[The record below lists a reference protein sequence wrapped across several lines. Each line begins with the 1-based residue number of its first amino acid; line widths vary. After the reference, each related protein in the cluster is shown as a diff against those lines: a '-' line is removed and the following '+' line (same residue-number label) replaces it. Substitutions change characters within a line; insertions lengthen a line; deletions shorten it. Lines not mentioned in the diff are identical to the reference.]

1 MSFYNNHIF
10 IFIIIIFFSNVYCEY
25 LLLMNEECK
34 RQITIED
41 NTNFLMETLR
51 GKIPL
56 KLENTLLNQ
65 SDLNL
70 IEKLN
75 FNISCPYIIKDT
87 NDISNT
93 TIGVFLGLGI
103 NLLNYSYSDI
113 LANIRRKEHR
123 TAFMKYLR
131 LIRDIENSTTI
142 DENLLK
148 EYTNPF
154 KDIEIF
160 NTIMINYTMTKFMNK
175 TNNLN
180 KYNNLLTNSVISI
193 YLQKLISDEDLQS
206 NLTQLNIN
214 DFSYIIEHYKEF
226 FPNQRLIQSKLIS
239 FFDAKF
245 KYNFNHVFFIIEKKI
260 FNQIEL
266 DNINSAIKTIY
277 DKLNNNRISILIK
290 NEDKYIYLI
299 DYKKEK
305 DNLDELLKTDNKSET
320 MFNISEVYFNIN
332 KKYEENKKEY
342 FENKIAILFLNY
354 ETNII
359 EKESVEKYLK
369 ENNIQT
375 IPVINIANTD
385 NETILKDI
393 FEYNI
398 FHNFTY
404 NIDIQYILTAINNMH
419 VYLNMEKSSQI
430 KLEKIKL
437 NDENIPIYFQ
447 INIDEKKEEKEFYEI
462 SLEINN
468 SSEYTGYN
476 IFISNSNP
484 YPNIRNNLN
493 YFMKYSNNLN
503 PKIYI
508 KSENITKNNF
518 YIGIEGKIF
527 FDLKINKKIYEKEI
541 KPSEGEYDYINYNA
555 TFESKLNKVLK
566 GSETFGNNYNLKSEI
581 FNNETEQNM
590 MKYFTRGIDIDNTND
605 YSYSFFNYNLF
616 VYLYSDYLI
625 NRIYKDKNNEYYM
638 GINNNL
644 KNYSPMQLKKEGFN
658 RFTINKLYPFLNS
671 SPKLKGNAPSV
682 YFDDIEL
689 QKIFNITFEIDIKDL
704 KTKINKNPLCTP
716 FEQQTPTKKFILFC
730 IYFYHYRDP
739 SIIKVINYISM
750 KNPDYSS
757 AISLLKEKYSDN
769 NFLVNFVK
777 QLEQEDKSE
786 KILTSIIMGKSL
798 ILSNIGLNFISE
810 YYNVMSKSMT
820 KTSISIYD
828 TLNNQIKNIIPFS
841 SNTNQKIEE
850 INKTFID
857 ESRDNYN
864 NKQLMDFYS
873 IIEYGNKQFKNYDR
887 GIKKKIIIICDE
899 NIKDG
904 KYIINNELQIDSKNF
919 NKINLGLNQID
930 LILITTKNYEKG
942 EMHELFKLSKES
954 NNPNLTT
961 YSIYENYFHV
971 SNLNNT
977 GKYMTDLNRLIKGSS
992 ISIKLG
998 MRLLND
1004 YYQEKNSYFKINCS
1018 QYHQDSIVIKTNV
1031 SNYNFYASLTNPFP
1045 YYSDNDLIQIT
1056 SNAAVIKGCH
1066 NGYAFLGLSPKLDT
1080 RKEIIEIFSCESYNS
1095 VSQKDCKSIRDNKK
1109 LWILFGVLV
1118 VLFIFGF
1125 TIYKCIYSF
1134 STKLNK
1140 KHKKR
1145 LNVFDTVK

>member
-1 MSFYNNHIF
+1 MSFYNTHIF
-10 IFIIIIFFSNVYCEY
+10 IFIINILFFQNVYGEY
-25 LLLMNEECK
+25 LLIMNEECK
-34 RQITIED
+34 KKITIED

-56 KLENTLLNQ
+56 KLENTYLNEF
-65 SDLNL
+65 DLKI

-75 FNISCPYIIKDT
+75 KNIRCPYIIMDS
-87 NDISNT
+87 NDINNS

-103 NLLNYSYSDI
+103 NLLNCNKSDV
-113 LANIRRKEHR
+113 LAYIRRKEHR
-123 TAFMKYLR
+123 KDFMKYLR
-131 LIRDIENSTTI
+131 LIRDIENRTNI
-142 DENLLK
+142 DESLLK
-148 EYTNPF
+148 DYTNPYE
-154 KDIEIF
+154 DIDLF
-160 NTIMINYTMTKFMNK
+160 NKIMINYTMTKFMNNTK
-175 TNNLN
+175 NFNR
-180 KYNNLLTNSVISI
+180 YNNILINSVISVYI
-193 YLQKLISDEDLQS
+193 QKLITDEELNS
-206 NLTQLNIN
+206 NLIKSSPN
-214 DFSYIIEHYKEF
+214 DFSYIIEHLKEF

-239 FFDAKF
+239 FYDAKF
-245 KYNFNHVFFIIEKKI
+245 KYNFNHIFLIIEKKI
-260 FNQIEL
+260 FSQIEL
-266 DNINSAIKTIY
+266 DNINSAIKTMY

-305 DNLDELLKTDNKSET
+305 DNLDDLLKTDNKSEII
-320 MFNISEVYFNIN
+320 FNISKVYYNIN
-332 KKYEENKKEY
+332 QKFEENKKEY

-354 ETNII
+354 ETNLIQKDSI
-359 EKESVEKYLK
+359 EKYLK

-375 IPVINIANTD
+375 IPVINTANID
-385 NETILKDI
+385 DEKILQDI
-393 FEYNI
+393 FDYNI
-398 FHNFTY
+398 FHNFTN
-404 NIDIQYILTAINNMH
+404 NIDVQYILTAINNMN

-430 KLEKIKL
+430 KLENITL

-447 INIDEKKEEKEFYEI
+447 ININEKKEDLEYYEI
-462 SLEINN
+462 SLEINK
-468 SSEYTGYN
+468 SSGYN

-484 YPNIRNNLN
+484 YPNVRNNLN
-493 YFMKYSNNLN
+493 YFMKYLNNSN

-508 KSENITKNNF
+508 KSEKIKNNFF

-541 KPSEGEYDYINYNA
+541 KLSEGEYDYINYNIS
-555 TFESKLNKVLK
+555 FESKLSKVLK
-566 GSETFGNNYNLKSEI
+566 GSETFGNNYNLISDI
-581 FNNETEQNM
+581 FNNETEENM
-590 MKYFTRGIDIDNTND
+590 MKYFTRGIDIDNTEE
-605 YSYSFFNYNLF
+605 YPYSFFNYNLF
-616 VYLYSDYLI
+616 IYLYSDYLI

-644 KNYSPMQLKKEGFN
+644 KNYTPLKLKKEGFN

-671 SPKLKGNAPSV
+671 SSKLNGIAPSV
-682 YFDDIEL
+682 YFDESEL
-689 QKIFNITFEIDIKDL
+689 KKIFNITYKIDINDL
-704 KTKINKNPLCTP
+704 TSKINKNPLCTP
-716 FEQQTPTKKFILFC
+716 FEEQTPTKKFILFC
-730 IYFYHYRDP
+730 IYFYHYRDQ
-739 SIIKVINYISM
+739 SIIKVINYIAM

-757 AISLLKEKYSDN
+757 TISLLKEKYSEN
-769 NFLVNFVK
+769 KFLVNFVK

-786 KILTSIIMGKSL
+786 KIMTSIIMGKSL

-810 YYNVMSKSMT
+810 YYNIMSKSMT

-850 INKTFID
+850 VNKTFKD
-857 ESRDNYN
+857 EPRNNYN
-864 NKQLMDFYS
+864 NNNQIMDFYN

-899 NIKDG
+899 NLKDG
-904 KYIINNELQIDSKNF
+904 NYIINNELKIDPKNF
-919 NKINLGLNQID
+919 NTINLGLNQID

-942 EMHELFKLSKES
+942 ETHELFKLSKES
-954 NNPNLTT
+954 NNPNLTSYT
-961 YSIYENYFHV
+961 IFENYFHV

-977 GKYMTDLNRLIKGSS
+977 EKYMTDLNRVIKGSS
-992 ISIKLG
+992 INIKLG
-998 MRLLND
+998 MRILND
-1004 YYQEKNSYFKINCS
+1004 FYQEKNSYFKINCS

-1045 YYSDNDLIQIT
+1045 YYSDDDLIQIT
-1056 SNAAVIKGCH
+1056 ADAAVIKGCH
-1066 NGYAFLGLSPKLDT
+1066 DGYAFLGLSPKLDV
-1080 RKEIIEIFSCESYNS
+1080 RKEKIEIFSCESYNS
-1095 VSQKDCKSIRDNKK
+1095 VSKKDCKSIRDNKK
-1109 LWILFGVLV
+1109 LWILFGVVV

-1134 STKLNK
+1134 TMKLNK